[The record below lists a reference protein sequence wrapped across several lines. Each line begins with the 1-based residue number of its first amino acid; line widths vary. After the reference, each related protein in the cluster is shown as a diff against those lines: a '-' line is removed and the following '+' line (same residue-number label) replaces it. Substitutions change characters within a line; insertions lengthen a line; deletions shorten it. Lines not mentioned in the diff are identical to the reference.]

1 MEYFLNLMCCDS
13 KPIMKT
19 KKTTPRNDV
28 KLLDFYNILQQE
40 SIFSI
45 LDKRYLARDLSVD
58 LNEIKPIILPNVN
71 KKPSEIKTRT
81 SELIDFFESIGKR
94 VD

>member
-19 KKTTPRNDV
+19 KKSTPRNDV
-28 KLLDFYNILQQE
+28 KLLNFYNILQQE

-58 LNEIKPIILPNVN
+58 LNDVKPIITPRIQ
-71 KKPSEIKTRT
+71 KTPTEIKTKT
-81 SELIDFFESIGKR
+81 KELIDFFEKIGKK